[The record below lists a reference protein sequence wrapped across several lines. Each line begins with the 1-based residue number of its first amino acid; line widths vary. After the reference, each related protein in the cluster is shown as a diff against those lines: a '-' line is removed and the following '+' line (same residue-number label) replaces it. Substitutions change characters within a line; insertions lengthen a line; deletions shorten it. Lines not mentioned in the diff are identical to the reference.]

1 MSSNGFR
8 KTKVSKTSAASTTQM
23 LMSKKTLDTQHNNK
37 MNEFQSKAIR
47 LNDLKEQ
54 LIKCEEQLQNISK
67 ESHKDNLKLKDSISE
82 LSKEIESL
90 EINAEDEI
98 DYLVNTAPI
107 LFKYYDIIEKG
118 MPDEN
123 IVNTPKVPQNSVL
136 HLLMKHASQNTQ
148 DTSTDETKPIKD
160 ASTITTKEDRASL
173 LEKYMSFTDRNFVR
187 PMECDIPTKCM
198 HCNSSNLYVHIND
211 GFVCCNEC
219 SSIEYIIVD
228 HERPSYKDPPREV
241 SYFAYKRINHFNECL
256 SQIQG
261 KETTEIPDEVYDAIL
276 MEIKKQ
282 RITNIADLSV
292 DKVREILKKLDLNKY
307 YEHAPHIKHKLNGLP
322 IPHLEPELEDKLR
335 TMFKM
340 IQQPFLKHM
349 PPNRK
354 NFLSYS
360 YVLHKLIQLLEKD
373 EYLENFSLLKSRD
386 KLHQQDQIWKKIC
399 EDLNWQFIRSI

>member
-1 MSSNGFR
+1 MSANGFR

-37 MNEFQSKAIR
+37 MNEFQSKANK
-47 LNDLKEQ
+47 LSDLKEE
-54 LIKCEEQLQNISK
+54 LYACEEQFQQMSSANTDMSMQLKERIS
-67 ESHKDNLKLKDSISE
+67 DLT
-82 LSKEIESL
+82 KEIEAL
-90 EINAEDEI
+90 EQTAEDEI

-136 HLLMKHASQNTQ
+136 HLLMKHTT
-148 DTSTDETKPIKD
+148 TSTNDIKPVNQE
-160 ASTITTKEDRASL
+160 APTTTETKEDRASL

-282 RITNIADLSV
+282 RIINIADLSV

>member
-1 MSSNGFR
+1 MSTSKIKCQSKNIGN
-8 KTKVSKTSAASTTQM
+8 VSSINSTPGV
-23 LMSKKTLDTQHNNK
+23 SKKTLDIQHNNK
-37 MNEFQSKAIR
+37 MNEFQSRAEQCQLLKTR
-47 LNDLKEQ
+47 LKELEDILTSSNDNDIRMQ
-54 LIKCEEQLQNISK
+54 YEQLSK
-67 ESHKDNLKLKDSISE
+67 DIQ
-82 LSKEIESL
+82 IL
-90 EINAEDEI
+90 ENHQEDEI
-98 DYLVNTAPI
+98 EYLINTAPI

-118 MPDEN
+118 KPDEGIITKQN
-123 IVNTPKVPQNSVL
+123 ISNNSVL
-136 HLLMKHASQNTQ
+136 KWLLKDQQPKN
-148 DTSTDETKPIKD
+148 DLKTDDQSNNKQ
-160 ASTITTKEDRASL
+160 SEDRASL
-173 LEKYMSFTDRNFVR
+173 LERYMSFTDDNFVKTMDCNL
-187 PMECDIPTKCM
+187 PSKCM
-198 HCNSSNLYVHIND
+198 HCDSTNLFFHMND
-211 GFVCCNEC
+211 GFVCCNDC

-282 RITNIADLSV
+282 RISNIATLKV
-292 DKVREILKKLDLNKY
+292 DKVREILKKLDMNKY

-354 NFLSYS
+354 NFLSYN
-360 YVLHKLIQLLEKD
+360 YVLHKLIQLLGKD
-373 EYLENFSLLKSRD
+373 EYLPNFALLKSRE

-399 EDLNWQFIRSI
+399 EELNWQFIRSI